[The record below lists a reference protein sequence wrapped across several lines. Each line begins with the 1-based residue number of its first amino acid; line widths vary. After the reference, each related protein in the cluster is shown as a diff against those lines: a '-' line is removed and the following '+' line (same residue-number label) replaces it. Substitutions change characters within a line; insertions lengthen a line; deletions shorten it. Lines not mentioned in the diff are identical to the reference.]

1 MKLIE
6 RAYYQNKTLR
16 SLYQSTGWIRRPFGS
31 KKIEHQEKIINNL
44 IALMIEDPI
53 LNVEEFK
60 GEFCFDVRSH
70 LFKRLVVDSY
80 YEPEL
85 AKLCSAY
92 VNPQKDVI
100 DIGANIGLFTV
111 MLAKE
116 INESRKVLAIEP
128 TKNAS
133 FRLLQNIERNEVK
146 DKVEVFKGVASN
158 TSGSIEIKTIAGKEE
173 YSSIGNIAHP
183 IVDAEQ
189 YVIEKVDGKTVDDLV
204 SVYSIDPGFI
214 KIDVEGC
221 EHLVLGGAQS
231 TLINK
236 RPIIISELSDFL
248 LSQNGSS
255 SEEVIQLIKKNDYDI
270 FDPLDPSS
278 KPGSKE
284 FGDIICFPKEMNISI
299 DKLIS
304 TSRKTN

>member
-1 MKLIE
+1 MKIIE

-85 AKLCSAY
+85 AKLCSSY
-92 VNPQKDVI
+92 VNPQRDVI
-100 DIGANIGLFTV
+100 DVGANIGLFTV

-128 TKNAS
+128 TENAS
-133 FRLLQNIERNEVK
+133 FRLFQNVERNGVK
-146 DKVEVFKGVASN
+146 DKVEVFKGVAST

-183 IVDAEQ
+183 IVDTEK
-189 YVIEKVDGKTVDDLV
+189 YVMEKVDSKTIDDLV
-204 SVYSIDPGFI
+204 SVYSVDPGFM

-221 EHLVLGGAQS
+221 EHLVLSGAQS
-231 TLINK
+231 TLQNK

-248 LSQNGSS
+248 LNQNGSS
-255 SEEVIQLIKKNDYDI
+255 SEEVIQIIKVNDYDV

-284 FGDIICFPKEMNISI
+284 FGDIICFPKEMGVSME
-299 DKLIS
+299 KLIS
-304 TSRKTN
+304 MSRHTN